1 MSTAPRRAGA
11 RIEPRLERLQP
22 WLAALGSLLVHVL
35 AVLLLLAS
43 TPVPVTSPQGASS
56 GSRMVVDFIGIP
68 PPQTAEAPPSPPPPT
83 RPPVAPPPAASRL
96 QTTRVERAEL
106 VLPPE
111 RRAPADV
118 PMDPPRPAPQP
129 APPQAVPPPTPAPA
143 QAQAASPPSP
153 PRRDHTWG
161 QPPGMLPTE
170 TAPVN
175 AGMTRSPTAGRTRGR
190 DSDADHPSLEVGG
203 YQVYYDLRSETRLQ
217 AWRDQGMTEV
227 FLPLPGTRKL
237 MACPL
242 ETALRRDSGPCRLL
256 DPEDPAM
263 AGIGDAREVINMQ
276 QVYRRGEPVWRGPG
290 PYR

>member
-1 MSTAPRRAGA
+1 MSPASRRAHAGNA
-11 RIEPRLERLQP
+11 SRIERLQP
-22 WLAALGSLLVHVL
+22 WIAALASALLHVL

-43 TPVPVTSPQGASS
+43 QPVPVTTPQGASS
-56 GSRMVVDFIGIP
+56 GSRMVVDFVGIP
-68 PPQTAEAPPSPPPPT
+68 PPQAVEAPPSPPPPS
-83 RPPVAPPPAASRL
+83 RPSAAPAPASSRL
-96 QTTRVERAEL
+96 QTTRVERAETA
-106 VLPPE
+106 LPE
-111 RRAPADV
+111 TRAPADV
-118 PMDPPRPAPQP
+118 PVEAPIPDPAPS
-129 APPQAVPPPTPAPA
+129 PPQASSPPTPAPA
-143 QAQAASPPSP
+143 QAPAASPPSP

-190 DSDADHPSLEVGG
+190 DADAEHPSLEVGG

-217 AWRDQGMTEV
+217 AWRDAGMTGV

-237 MACPL
+237 MVCPL

-263 AGIGDAREVINMQ
+263 AEIGDAREVINMQ